1 MLLHQANPKLSATQ
15 ILGILKASA
24 SKNWDG
30 DLEYPA
36 TYLTYKRLDLD
47 NAIRSALSK
56 KSARTRDSSRA
67 RPEAAE
73 IVESPQ
79 KKDELTSVFN
89 SENRITLA

>member
-1 MLLHQANPKLSATQ
+1 MLLHQANPKLNVTQ
-15 ILGILKASA
+15 ILGILKATA

-56 KSARTRDSSRA
+56 KSTRTRESSRA

-79 KKDELTSVFN
+79 KKSEFTSLFN
-89 SENRITLA
+89 SENRITFA

>member
-1 MLLHQANPKLSATQ
+1 MLLHQANPRLNATQ
-15 ILGILKASA
+15 ILGILKATA

-79 KKDELTSVFN
+79 KKDEFTSVFN
-89 SENRITLA
+89 SENRITFA